1 MLYESQLT
9 DSEVESIEIERISQW
24 TVSEV
29 ESIEIERDLNE
40 MHLDE
45 LYFPIP

>member
-1 MLYESQLT
+1 MRYESQLT
-9 DSEVESIEIERISQW
+9 VLEVESTEIERKSQW